1 MAPFY
6 EADVLFRI
14 MDQRYERV
22 KLAHI
27 LYLEY
32 LRMLNHYKL
41 LEAFDSLTNCPVLI
55 NTSFNVRG
63 EPIVES
69 PEDAYR
75 CFKRTGMDYL
85 VLGTFVL
92 NKKEQPEFNEAID
105 WQTEFKLD

>member
-14 MDQRYERV
+14 MDQRFERV

-41 LEAFDSLTNCPVLI
+41 LEAF
-55 NTSFNVRG
+55 
-63 EPIVES
+63 
-69 PEDAYR
+69 
-75 CFKRTGMDYL
+75 
-85 VLGTFVL
+85 
-92 NKKEQPEFNEAID
+92 
-105 WQTEFKLD
+105 